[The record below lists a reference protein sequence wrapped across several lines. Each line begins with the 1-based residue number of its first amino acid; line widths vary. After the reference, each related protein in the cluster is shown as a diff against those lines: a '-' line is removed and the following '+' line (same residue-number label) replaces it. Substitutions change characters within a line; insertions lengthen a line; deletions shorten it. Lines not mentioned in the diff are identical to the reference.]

1 MPEPPLNM
9 RGQWET
15 SQRPILERELLL
27 RAVTSEGSE
36 AVAAY
41 KAWRATVDFK
51 GPIDPETAAMLP
63 QLYESLL
70 RLGLD
75 DPLMGILAGVSR
87 RAWYENQT
95 LLASLQRAL
104 DSLAREQVDCALVG
118 EIPLV
123 LIYHKNLHSRRIG
136 QVDIVV
142 SPGQAQR
149 AARVLST
156 AGWTAESPLA
166 AEEVTYKHMK
176 RFTGPASR
184 ILNLH
189 WHFIG
194 SASSAAADEFFWAAR
209 QPFVVHGADARR
221 LSPTAMLLHSLLA
234 DTAELAAMPAL
245 WILDERT
252 LIAGAEQELD
262 WAQIVAFAT
271 KEKLASRLRRKLQ
284 LLDRFGVAV
293 PDLAANT
300 PPHGRLSLADAIDRI
315 ILRHRTRRR
324 EYTPIGKWGVVADYL
339 RSDRRTGLRGVAD
352 FSHFV
357 RHRWGLRGRREVIPA
372 AALQVWR
379 AAGFTRPGL
388 TER

>member
-156 AGWTAESPLA
+156 AGWTAQSPLA

-262 WAQIVAFAT
+262 WDQIVAFAT
-271 KEKLASRLRRKLQ
+271 REKLASRLRRKLQ
-284 LLDRFGVAV
+284 LLDRFGVPV

-300 PPHGRLSLADAIDRI
+300 PPHKRLSLADAIDRI
-315 ILRHRTRRR
+315 ILRHRTKRR